1 MLVMNYAKRV
11 QRIEPSATV
20 AVGNLAAEL
29 NAEGVD
35 IVDLSVGEPDMGT
48 PDYIVE
54 AGREA
59 LADGHTRYT
68 DSNGILKLRKAII
81 KTLDNRGL
89 SHDAEDI
96 IVTPGA
102 KHAIFET
109 VQALVDPGDEVVL
122 IDPAWV
128 SYEPIVSLAGGTI
141 TRINTTPHDF
151 QLEPALD
158 ELLEVFTDSTELI
171 IVNSPSNPTGAVYSD
186 TALKGLRDLAV
197 DYGVTVVSDE
207 IYGKFTFNNG
217 YTSPGSLDGLDERTV
232 TIDGF
237 SKAYA
242 MTGWRLG
249 YLAAPSNLVDQVG
262 KIQTHSVTCASNF
275 AQHAAVE
282 ALKSGDHIVNE
293 MIDTFQKRRDFL
305 VEKLSKEGVS
315 INPPD
320 GAFYLMVPVDDD
332 DQQWCEDALETAHV
346 ATVPGSAFGAP
357 GYARFAYTCEPKR
370 LEEAVDRLST
380 HGLL

>member
-1 MLVMNYAKRV
+1 MNYSQRV

-81 KTLDNRGL
+81 RTLNKRGL

-96 IVTPGA
+96 IITPGA

-109 VQALVDPGDEVVL
+109 VQAIVDPGDEVVL

-128 SYEPIVSLAGGTI
+128 SYEPIVSLAGGSV
-141 TRINTTPHDF
+141 TRINTSPHDF

-158 ELLEVFTDSTELI
+158 ELSEVFTDSTQLV
-171 IVNSPSNPTGAVYSD
+171 IVNSPSNPTGAVYSN
-186 TALKGLRDLAV
+186 TALKGVRDLAV
-197 DYGVTVVSDE
+197 DYGVTVISDE
-207 IYGKFTFNNG
+207 IYGKITYNEG
-217 YTSPGSLDGLDERTV
+217 YTSPGSLDGMDERTV
-232 TIDGF
+232 TINGF

-249 YLAAPSNLVDQVG
+249 YLAAPSNLVDQAG

-275 AQHAAVE
+275 AQHAALE
-282 ALKSGDHIVNE
+282 ALKKGDHIVDE
-293 MIDTFQKRRDFL
+293 MVDTFHERRDFL
-305 VEKLSKEGVS
+305 IEKLSEKGVS
-315 INPPD
+315 VNPPD
-320 GAFYLMVPVDDD
+320 GAFYLMVPVGDE

-357 GYARFAYTCEPKR
+357 GYARFAYTCSPER
-370 LEEAVDRLST
+370 LEEAVDRLSE
-380 HGLL
+380 HGFL